1 MALGAGHTAEVHSP
15 LPALTAGAVVSR
27 RYRLEAHLGSGATS
41 AVWRARDLD
50 LGRVV
55 ALKALLGADVDPE
68 LANRFQRES
77 TILGRLSH
85 PNVVPVLGSG
95 DDEGR
100 PYLIMELVD
109 GISMAAVLDR
119 GTMPVDEA
127 LDLVADVAAGLGA
140 AHRAGVVHRD
150 VKPANI
156 VCGHDGVPRLV
167 DFGIARAADLTSMT
181 MADSVLGTA
190 SYLSPEQARGEV
202 PGPASDVY
210 ALGCV
215 LFEAL
220 TGRPPFEA
228 DSPLGVAYRHVHDA
242 PISPR
247 VLRPEV
253 PAPVEAIVLRCLAK
267 DPGDRYAHGA
277 ELEAALRRVRAGE
290 ALADAAATVSTVSTA
305 SNGTMVMPVVAAAPA
320 GELIDPSPLA
330 EPPLAN
336 HRRWGIAAVAA
347 VAVVVLGLLLGNMGG
362 DSAGTPGGATNQPTS
377 TTTSV
382 ATLITAP
389 PTTAAPA
396 PPARGK
402 KKHGKGND

>member
-1 MALGAGHTAEVHSP
+1 
-15 LPALTAGAVVSR
+15 
-27 RYRLEAHLGSGATS
+27 
-41 AVWRARDLD
+41 
-50 LGRVV
+50 
-55 ALKALLGADVDPE
+55 
-68 LANRFQRES
+68 
-77 TILGRLSH
+77 
-85 PNVVPVLGSG
+85 
-95 DDEGR
+95 
-100 PYLIMELVD
+100 
-109 GISMAAVLDR
+109 
-119 GTMPVDEA
+119 
-127 LDLVADVAAGLGA
+127 
-140 AHRAGVVHRD
+140 
-150 VKPANI
+150 
-156 VCGHDGVPRLV
+156 VPRLV

-290 ALADAAATVSTVSTA
+290 DPASGLADPAATVSTA
-305 SNGTMVMPVVAAAPA
+305 ANGTMVMPVVAAAPA
-320 GELIDPSPLA
+320 GEVIDPSPLA
-330 EPPLAN
+330 EPSPAN
-336 HRRWGIAAVAA
+336 HRRWGIAAIAA

-382 ATLITAP
+382 ATLITVP
-389 PTTAAPA
+389 PTTAAPAPA